1 MSAVGLSKRYTRA
14 QALQQRS
21 ALNRRRQVLCSS
33 IAACR
38 AHALQRR
45 RLTHVSRVLGRKL
58 GRRQM
63 REPFN
68 VWHALVLQARHERK
82 SEVIL
87 RQRALWRGR
96 ASRRELLRLWRM
108 VAQAQQRVVLAACQ
122 WKGDMGE
129 GSPELGAALVR
140 AVFVEWR
147 AQGLLSLRCRSA
159 AEALIL
165 KRVCEC
171 VSAVCVCVYVCI
183 YVCICMYIHTDIYAY
198 MHTYIQT
205 YTHTHTHTHTQVT
218 SRNLWLHTRLLRM
231 STRQTR
237 AVALMTWRDN
247 VEKNVLLQD
256 VVEVCVCVC
265 VRVYTYMYTCISVYI
280 HTHTCVC
287 VYARVCVWLCVCVC
301 VRDSAIDRGDAAL
314 RTLVCS
320 DTNTR
325 EHSTEGAVYMYDKCA
340 GTK

>member
-1 MSAVGLSKRYTRA
+1 
-14 QALQQRS
+14 
-21 ALNRRRQVLCSS
+21 
-33 IAACR
+33 
-38 AHALQRR
+38 
-45 RLTHVSRVLGRKL
+45 
-58 GRRQM
+58 M

-171 VSAVCVCVYVCI
+171 VSAVCVCVCMFVYMYAYVC
-183 YVCICMYIHTDIYAY
+183 
-198 MHTYIQT
+198 TYIQT
-205 YTHTHTHTHTQVT
+205 YMHICIHIYKHTHTHTHTHTQVT

-265 VRVYTYMYTCISVYI
+265 VCLYIYVYMYICI
-280 HTHTCVC
+280 HTYTHVCMCICTCVC
-287 VYARVCVWLCVCVC
+287 VVVCVC
-301 VRDSAIDRGDAAL
+301 VRA
-314 RTLVCS
+314 
-320 DTNTR
+320 
-325 EHSTEGAVYMYDKCA
+325 
-340 GTK
+340 

>member
-171 VSAVCVCVYVCI
+171 VSAVCVCVCMFVYMYAYVC
-183 YVCICMYIHTDIYAY
+183 
-198 MHTYIQT
+198 TYIQT
-205 YTHTHTHTHTQVT
+205 YMHICIHIYKHTHTHTHTHTGDVAQPVAPHAAAQNVDT
-218 SRNLWLHTRLLRM
+218 ADTCGGADDVA
-231 STRQTR
+231 RQ
-237 AVALMTWRDN
+237 
-247 VEKNVLLQD
+247 
-256 VVEVCVCVC
+256 C
-265 VRVYTYMYTCISVYI
+265 
-280 HTHTCVC
+280 
-287 VYARVCVWLCVCVC
+287 
-301 VRDSAIDRGDAAL
+301 
-314 RTLVCS
+314 
-320 DTNTR
+320 
-325 EHSTEGAVYMYDKCA
+325 
-340 GTK
+340 